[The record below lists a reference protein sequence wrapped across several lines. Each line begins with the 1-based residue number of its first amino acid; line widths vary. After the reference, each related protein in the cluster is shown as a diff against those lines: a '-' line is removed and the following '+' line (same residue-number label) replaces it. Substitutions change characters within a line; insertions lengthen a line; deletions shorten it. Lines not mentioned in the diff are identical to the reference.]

1 MQSQAAARQQLGGS
15 LRAAGV
21 RAAGAPRRGAAPLR
35 VAAIAAPEK
44 KEGPVLVNTE
54 VLTSPRGLSKERLEL
69 VNSMDKFAEEQVG
82 RRCCVCFCCWLA
94 KQLYAIACG
103 RWRRA
108 GRKPFR
114 LD

>member
-82 RRCCVCFCCWLA
+82 SGVFEKLCS
-94 KQLYAIACG
+94 IACSSWP
-103 RWRRA
+103 RV
-108 GRKPFR
+108 GRKLHPEAP
-114 LD
+114 